1 MNTNLVQQPR
11 GLYMKILQLDV
22 NKITY
27 MPVKKEAKIFDDVP
41 KEEKIVE
48 NTLVLLIS
56 IEKGD
61 TMEMADKAMADTK
74 KFLETLQRSRLVIYP
89 YAHLSSNL
97 ASPEEAFNILSYMGR
112 NPPDGIETF
121 RAPFGW
127 SKKLTL
133 DIKGHPLAEQSR
145 SYSNEKESEK
155 TYKKVRPVSVNTSI
169 VRKSSWSGLPETDHR
184 TIGERMDLYS
194 FQEVSPSMVYWHP
207 NGHTILR
214 ELIAFM
220 RNLEEENAFQEI
232 GTPVIA
238 NTALWHVSGHYEHY
252 RENMFMFD
260 SEAEE
265 MGLKPMNCPSSILIY
280 KSRSWS
286 YKDLPFRTA
295 IFDKLYRK
303 EVSGALTGLFRVQEL
318 MQDDGHIFLRED
330 QTEEEISLILSM
342 AKKTYGI
349 FGLRFIANL
358 STMPD
363 SHMGDENLW
372 EKATNSLKKAL
383 ESNSMDYK
391 IKEKE
396 GAFYGPKIDFDV
408 IDSMGRSWQL
418 GTIQVDYQQPLRFDL
433 EYAAE
438 DGRLE
443 RPVIIHK
450 AIFGSLERF
459 IAIIT
464 EHHQGRF
471 PTWLAPVQARII
483 PISEHTNQ
491 YAKDIYSKLK
501 SAKIRVSIDSS
512 DKTMENKLREAIM
525 QKIPY
530 MIILGKKEEEAG
542 TITVRC
548 RGDGQSTKPNQKFG
562 VKIDEFLENLKSEIK
577 NKEQK
582 LMY

>member
-238 NTALWHVSGHYEHY
+238 NTAFGMSAAITSIIGKTCSCLIRRPRKWVS
-252 RENMFMFD
+252 
-260 SEAEE
+260 
-265 MGLKPMNCPSSILIY
+265 
-280 KSRSWS
+280 
-286 YKDLPFRTA
+286 
-295 IFDKLYRK
+295 
-303 EVSGALTGLFRVQEL
+303 
-318 MQDDGHIFLRED
+318 
-330 QTEEEISLILSM
+330 SL
-342 AKKTYGI
+342 
-349 FGLRFIANL
+349 
-358 STMPD
+358 
-363 SHMGDENLW
+363 
-372 EKATNSLKKAL
+372 
-383 ESNSMDYK
+383 
-391 IKEKE
+391 
-396 GAFYGPKIDFDV
+396 
-408 IDSMGRSWQL
+408 
-418 GTIQVDYQQPLRFDL
+418 
-433 EYAAE
+433 
-438 DGRLE
+438 
-443 RPVIIHK
+443 
-450 AIFGSLERF
+450 
-459 IAIIT
+459 
-464 EHHQGRF
+464 
-471 PTWLAPVQARII
+471 
-483 PISEHTNQ
+483 
-491 YAKDIYSKLK
+491 
-501 SAKIRVSIDSS
+501 
-512 DKTMENKLREAIM
+512 
-525 QKIPY
+525 
-530 MIILGKKEEEAG
+530 
-542 TITVRC
+542 
-548 RGDGQSTKPNQKFG
+548 
-562 VKIDEFLENLKSEIK
+562 
-577 NKEQK
+577 
-582 LMY
+582 

>member
-1 MNTNLVQQPR
+1 
-11 GLYMKILQLDV
+11 MKILQLDV

-27 MPVKKEAKIFDDVP
+27 MPVKKEAKIFDDVE
-41 KEEKIVE
+41 KEEVSITD
-48 NTLVLLIS
+48 TLVILTS

-61 TMEMADKAMADTK
+61 TVELADKAIADTK
-74 KFLETLQRSRLVIYP
+74 NFLEKLQRKRLVIYP
-89 YAHLSSNL
+89 YAHLSNNL
-97 ASPEEAFNILSYMGR
+97 ASPEDAYNLLKYMQS
-112 NPPDGIETF
+112 NTIEGIEVF

-127 SKKLTL
+127 SKKLML

-145 SYSNEKESEK
+145 SYSDDKESEK
-155 TYKKVRPVSVNTSI
+155 IYKKVKPISFNTSI
-169 VRKSSWSGLPETDHR
+169 VRKSNWSGLPDADHR

-207 NGHTILR
+207 KGHTILR
-214 ELIAFM
+214 ELIEFM
-220 RNLEEENAFQEI
+220 RSMEEENGFQEI
-232 GTPVIA
+232 GTPVVA

-252 RENMFMFD
+252 RENMFMFN

-280 KSRSWS
+280 KSKSWS

-303 EVSGALTGLFRVQEL
+303 EVSGSLTGLFRVQEFT
-318 MQDDGHIFLRED
+318 QDDGHIFLRED
-330 QTEEEISLILSM
+330 QIEEEISMVLLM
-342 AKKTYGI
+342 AKKTYAT
-349 FGLRFIANL
+349 FGLKFIANL

-372 EKATNSLKKAL
+372 AKATDSLKKAL
-383 ESNSMDYK
+383 EKNGLEYK

-408 IDSMGRSWQL
+408 IDSIGRLWQL

-443 RPVIIHK
+443 RPVMIHK

-459 IAIIT
+459 IAILT
-464 EHHQGRF
+464 EHYQGRF
-471 PTWLAPVQARII
+471 PTWMAPTQVMII
-483 PISEHTNQ
+483 PISEHTNH
-491 YAKDIYSKLK
+491 YAEKAYSKLK

-530 MIILGKKEEEAG
+530 MIILGKKEEEAD
-542 TITVRC
+542 TVTVRC
-548 RGDGQSTKPNQKFG
+548 RGDGKNQKPNQKFG
-562 VKIDEFLENLKSEIK
+562 VNLGEFVKKLEEEIRE
-577 NKEQK
+577 KELK